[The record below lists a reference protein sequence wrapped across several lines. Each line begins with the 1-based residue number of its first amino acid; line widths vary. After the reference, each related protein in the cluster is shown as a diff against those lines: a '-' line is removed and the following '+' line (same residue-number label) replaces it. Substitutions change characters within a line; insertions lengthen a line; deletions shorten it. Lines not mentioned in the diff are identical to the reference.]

1 MRESLGLYRR
11 PPGEPAWAA
20 AVEVSGPPRPTSFRR
35 ATGTA
40 CASRCPWRRCPF
52 TYRGWSLGSSSWGQ
66 FIQRHVRSLDEL
78 GDDADVVVN
87 CAGLG
92 ALELIGDHAVHPV
105 RGQIVR

>member
-1 MRESLGLYRR
+1 
-11 PPGEPAWAA
+11 
-20 AVEVSGPPRPTSFRR
+20 
-35 ATGTA
+35 
-40 CASRCPWRRCPF
+40 
-52 TYRGWSLGSSSWGQ
+52 
-66 FIQRHVRSLDEL
+66 VRSLDEL